1 MNIELSVVKLKT
13 IIAWSCA
20 HIVKNNIDI
29 FIYTWYIQP
38 YLFYEFVIM
47 PILFDIHWHHSK
59 LRCICYALVFHE
71 ANYSI
76 NENVCVI
83 NIFMKQILLCRRKNS
98 KLRCTFFHGRKKNQV
113 FAQESFCCKYC
124 IGDVKKNCIW
134 ICVKILNLIIW
145 TNFISHQ
152 IMLTECSNINDLSS

>member
-98 KLRCTFFHGRKKNQV
+98 KLRCTFFTEEKKIK
-113 FAQESFCCKYC
+113 FSH
-124 IGDVKKNCIW
+124 KKVSVASIALEMSKKLHLDLRENI
-134 ICVKILNLIIW
+134 KSYNLN
-145 TNFISHQ
+145 
-152 IMLTECSNINDLSS
+152 

>member
-98 KLRCTFFHGRKKNQV
+98 KLRCTFFHGRKKIKFSHKKV
-113 FAQESFCCKYC
+113 SVASIALEMSKKIAFGFAWKY
-124 IGDVKKNCIW
+124 
-134 ICVKILNLIIW
+134 
-145 TNFISHQ
+145 
-152 IMLTECSNINDLSS
+152 

>member
-59 LRCICYALVFHE
+59 LRFICYALVFHE
-71 ANYSI
+71 ANSFVQKKKL
-76 NENVCVI
+76 ETEMH
-83 NIFMKQILLCRRKNS
+83 FFSPKKKKSSFRTRKFLLQV
-98 KLRCTFFHGRKKNQV
+98 LHWRCQ
-113 FAQESFCCKYC
+113 
-124 IGDVKKNCIW
+124 KNCIW